1 MIRKLLIYFYV
12 IASIS
17 SLNCAEFPLIS
28 ETEKSRPADG
38 IVRTSTLPKIIHMS
52 STSAIVVDQNQ
63 TLDRLEIFDEVVWM
77 VSITGSDIDGDGSP
91 ENPFASIQN
100 GIIHAADGDTI
111 LVHPGEYF
119 ENINFLGKNI
129 VVTSVMSDQVDENQI
144 YQTIING
151 NNNGTTVTFE
161 NGEDSTA
168 VLNGFAITGG
178 SGTYFNDGLFNH
190 QTNGGGILC
199 LNSSPVLKK
208 VNINEN
214 ILNGFSQFNGAGI
227 YSYNSTF
234 KLQESRISNNI
245 LNSAHSNGAAVYCLD
260 SAPVITNV
268 IINNNVQF
276 EGNPNSTIIYLDNTN
291 LIVNNNTIYN
301 NILYSGAGLARA
313 DNNSHLSIKNS
324 ILWNNYP
331 YNIVGSL
338 NDNNVDGEL
347 TISYSNLQSGLD
359 SISDENLN
367 VNWLGE
373 NIDAIPLLID
383 PAGGDFNL
391 HFGSPCIDSGDP
403 SSSLDPD
410 NSPADMGA
418 LYYDHSQD
426 DNPTVTFTLNSLN
439 LNTGT
444 VEVWIENNSPIYGGF
459 QFNMTGIQVSDAVI
473 SDLYPDY
480 YITYSNDGLILAWSL
495 SQTLIEPGYQKL
507 CTIFF
512 DDIIGDQLCIED
524 GLFPNSEGGNFDN
537 IDYGDCR
544 SLIELQLQHFTNV
557 INGFENEYLEFSD
570 TTGYG
575 FFPVILVEDVIGG
588 VDIGDEIGLFDYNGQ
603 INTGDCDDNYGE
615 ILVGAGVWQGGP
627 LHITAYGAMDFCDD
641 GDDDYGQYSGWI
653 NGNPMVIRVWR
664 ASENHE
670 YEVIVG
676 NGNDLVW
683 SEEDIN
689 IQHIMPV
696 TRLPYDMNSDYATD
710 AIDIEL
716 AINFLFG
723 VYPLP
728 DQVLSRIDFNLD
740 GVINIFDL
748 VNMINQIMGY
758 EISISEIPV
767 YASILIN
774 ENTVFLD
781 SDIDIAGIQLSIAP
795 GLNLTGLVDES
806 LNFEYNEGIIIIY
819 SIEESSL
826 IGRNPLFLYDGNL
839 VISEVLISDKSG
851 NSVEAG
857 VSLLPTE
864 FRIDG
869 IYPNPFNSN
878 TTIKF
883 DLESDTILSL
893 KIYDLLGREVDI
905 LLSDE
910 FYYSGEYQVSWN
922 PTQMASG
929 IYFARLSR
937 FGESDMVKI
946 MLLK

>member
-1 MIRKLLIYFYV
+1 MIRKLLIYGYV
-12 IASIS
+12 LASIS
-17 SLNCAEFPLIS
+17 SIDCEESSLIS
-28 ETEKSRPADG
+28 ETEKSQLANG
-38 IVRTSTLPKIIHMS
+38 IVHISIPSKITHISTTTTI
-52 STSAIVVDQNQ
+52 AVDQYPMV
-63 TLDRLEIFDEVVWM
+63 DRLEMVDEVVWI
-77 VSITGSDIDGDGSP
+77 VSTTGSDIDGDGST

-100 GIIHAADGDTI
+100 GIIHAVDGDTI

-129 VVTSVMSDQVDENQI
+129 VVTSTMSGQVDDNQI

-151 NNNGTTVTFE
+151 NNNGSTVTFE

-168 VLNGFAITGG
+168 VLNGFTITGG
-178 SGTYFNDGLFNH
+178 SGTYFNDGIFNH

-199 LNSSPVLKK
+199 LNSSPVLKSI
-208 VNINEN
+208 NISEN

-234 KLQESRISNNI
+234 KLQNSRISYNI
-245 LNSAHSNGAAVYCLD
+245 LNSAHSNGAALYCLN
-260 SAPVITNV
+260 STPIMTNV

-313 DNNSHLSIKNS
+313 ENDSHLSIKNS

-331 YNIVGSL
+331 NNIVGSL
-338 NDNNVDGEL
+338 NENIVNSEITV
-347 TISYSNLQSGLD
+347 SYSNMQSGLD
-359 SISDENLN
+359 SVSDENLN
-367 VNWLGE
+367 VIWIGE
-373 NIDAIPLLID
+373 NIDATPLLVD
-383 PAGGDFNL
+383 PDDEDFNL

-403 SSSLDPD
+403 NSPLDPD
-410 NSPADMGA
+410 NSQADMGA

-459 QFNMTGIQVSDAVI
+459 QFNMTGIQVWDAVI
-473 SDLYPDY
+473 SEVYPDY
-480 YITYSNDGLILAWSL
+480 YIIYSNDGLILAWSL

-512 DDIIGDQLCIED
+512 DDIIDDQLCIED

-575 FFPVILVEDVIGG
+575 FFPIILVEDVIGG

-603 INTGDCDDNYGE
+603 ENTGDCDDNYGE

-627 LHITAYGAMDFCDD
+627 LHITAYGAMEFCDD
-641 GDDDYGQYSGWI
+641 EDEDYGQFSGWI

-683 SEEDIN
+683 SEENIN
-689 IQHIMPV
+689 IPHLMAV

-716 AINFLFG
+716 AINYLFD

-728 DQVLSRIDFNLD
+728 DQVLSRIDFNFD
-740 GVINIFDL
+740 GILNIFDL
-748 VNMINQIMGY
+748 VNMINQIMEY
-758 EISISEIPV
+758 ELYIPEIPRN
-767 YASILIN
+767 ASILIN
-774 ENTVFLD
+774 ENFVFLD
-781 SDIDIAGIQLSIAP
+781 SDFDVAGIQLNVGM
-795 GLNLTGLVDES
+795 GLNLSRLVDES
-806 LNFEYNEGIIIIY
+806 INFEYNEGTIIIY

-826 IGRNPLFLYDGNL
+826 IGRNPLFQYDGNL

-851 NSVEAG
+851 NTVEAG
-857 VSLLPTE
+857 ASLLPTE
-864 FRIDG
+864 FRIEG
-869 IYPNPFNSN
+869 IYPNPFNTN

-883 DLESDTILSL
+883 DIKSDTI
-893 KIYDLLGREVDI
+893 
-905 LLSDE
+905 
-910 FYYSGEYQVSWN
+910 F
-922 PTQMASG
+922 P
-929 IYFARLSR
+929 
-937 FGESDMVKI
+937 
-946 MLLK
+946 